1 MDPSRADSS
10 RCYVCGRT
18 LEECREYLRS
28 ILDEN
33 VDQYLEELN
42 AGDRSNSKIRSESA
56 AAKLRDGSVTYDIF
70 GNEYHLSKK
79 KGADKLE
86 KHGPSIKAELYE
98 SVESVK
104 MDGAWYGSVAVSVCS
119 VCKRMIVDLSHR

>member
-1 MDPSRADSS
+1 M
-10 RCYVCGRT
+10 
-18 LEECREYLRS
+18 RS

-33 VDQYLEELN
+33 IDQYFEELK
-42 AGDRSNSKIRSESA
+42 AGNRSNSKIRSESA

-70 GNEYHLSKK
+70 GNEYHLTKK
-79 KGADKLE
+79 KGTDKVE
-86 KHGPSIKAELYE
+86 KYGPSIRAELYE

-104 MDGAWYGSVAVSVCS
+104 MEGVWYDSVAVSICS